1 MLKTHPSKQNKKH
14 NSKQSKS
21 VHTELAEVK
30 RSKIKMSKQFTKIYQ
45 EHYDKVY
52 RLCLGYVNG
61 DQALAKDLSQD
72 VFIKVWEHLD
82 KFQQKSSIGTWIYRI
97 TVNVCLLFIRK
108 NKKKKK
114 LKFTEIKDEIQEEN
128 DDQNRMQQ
136 MYSCIYKLKETER
149 IIILLILEGL
159 PQKEIAEV
167 TGHSHQNIRV
177 MVHRIKEK
185 LTKCV
190 SNGI

>member
-1 MLKTHPSKQNKKH
+1 
-14 NSKQSKS
+14 
-21 VHTELAEVK
+21 
-30 RSKIKMSKQFTKIYQ
+30 MSQHFTQIYQ
-45 EHYDKVY
+45 GHYNKVH

-61 DQALAKDLSQD
+61 DEALAKDLAQD

-82 KFQQKSSIGTWIYRI
+82 EFQQKSSIGTWIYRI

-108 NKKKKK
+108 NKKKKQIS
-114 LKFTEIKDEIQEEN
+114 FTEFKSDNNIQAANE
-128 DDQNRMQQ
+128 DQSRVKK
-136 MYSCIYKLKETER
+136 MYACIHKLKETER
-149 IIILLILEGL
+149 IIILLVLEGL

-177 MVHRIKEK
+177 LVHRIKEK